1 MPLRRSLTV
10 VTTCL
15 VATAALGVAPAAG
28 ATPPGA
34 WVRPVDG
41 PVVEP
46 FRAPPTSFGP
56 GHRGVDFGVPEGTD
70 VRAAGDGTVVYAGTV
85 AGTLHVSV
93 AHEGGLRTS
102 YSFLADVLVRRGMRV
117 RAGQVVG
124 TSGASPH
131 GPRRVHFG
139 LRVGDTYVDP
149 MLLYS
154 PVDLAEVV
162 ALAPTVAPYGYTA
175 AAERRSILAG
185 IVGGAIGAFDAAAR
199 FAGGLVARA
208 PGADGIGYVI
218 AHLRQA
224 WPGLPVVSKL
234 RLALTGVRTVAA
246 WWTDRRRCGPGAP
259 HADGTGGSGNH
270 VLLVAGLGSSTGRD
284 GRTFDLP
291 FELLGYEPGD
301 ATWFSYAG
309 DGGAYGAADTY
320 APTLT
325 SAARLAEQL
334 RARQREEPGRP
345 VDLIAHSHGGVVVLA
360 FLELLYDPDDPSF
373 PPIGHVVTIASPL
386 EGVPLASWV
395 AERAGGG
402 ELGRTAVGLG
412 DRLLGDTAPDPWS
425 AAVADLAEGSDLMR
439 RLAAAP
445 LPEGVRLTT
454 IGSMFDVVVPA
465 DMATTDGATHTVVTT
480 DPIGAHG
487 DVTHHPETLRAVRA
501 ALEGRRP
508 PCRAVLDL
516 LLGEVVPP
524 VIAGIETLAVPQ
536 LIP

>member
-1 MPLRRSLTV
+1 VPLRRSLTV
-10 VTTCL
+10 LVTTCF
-15 VATAALGVAPAAG
+15 AAAAVVGIAPGAG
-28 ATPPGA
+28 AAPPGA

-46 FRAPPTSFGP
+46 FRAPTTSFGP

-70 VRAAGDGTVVYAGTV
+70 VRAASDGTVVFAGTV

-102 YSFLADVLVRRGMRV
+102 YSFLAGVLVRRGMRV

-124 TSGASPH
+124 TSGSSPH

-139 LRVGDTYVDP
+139 LRAGDTYVDP
-149 MLLYS
+149 MVLFS
-154 PVDLAEVV
+154 SVDPAEVV
-162 ALAPTVAPYGYTA
+162 ALAPTVEPYGYTV
-175 AAERRSILAG
+175 AAERRSLLAG

-199 FAGGLVARA
+199 TAGGLVARV
-208 PGADGIGYVI
+208 PGAGGIGYLV
-218 AHLRQA
+218 AHVRQA
-224 WPGLPVVSKL
+224 WPGLPVVGKL

-246 WWTDRRRCGPGAP
+246 WWADRRRCGAGAP

-270 VLLVAGLGSSTGRD
+270 VLLVAGLGSETGAD

-291 FELLGYEPGD
+291 FELLGYESGD
-301 ATWFSYAG
+301 ATWFSYAS
-309 DGGAYGAADTY
+309 DGGPYRVADTH

-325 SAARLAEQL
+325 SAARLAAQL

-345 VDLIAHSHGGVVVLA
+345 VDLIAHSYGGVVVLA
-360 FLELLYDPDDPSF
+360 FLKLLYDPDDSSF

-395 AERAGGG
+395 AQRWGGG
-402 ELGRTAVGLG
+402 GPGRTAVGN
-412 DRLLGDTAPDPWS
+412 RLLGAVAPDTWS
-425 AAVADLAEGSDLMR
+425 SAVADLAEQSDLVR
-439 RLAAAP
+439 RLSASP

-454 IGSMFDVVVPA
+454 IGSTFDVVVPA
-465 DMATTDGATHTVVTT
+465 ELATTDGATHTVVTT
-480 DPIGAHG
+480 DPLGAHG

-524 VIAGIETLAVPQ
+524 VVAGVETLAVPW
-536 LIP
+536 PFP